1 MKKKQ
6 RNAIVWQSYKNAISL
21 AIFVLIS
28 LAFVFPAS
36 IKPFV
41 PQYKVKTVVIDAG
54 HGGSDPGAI
63 NKAKNLQEKDI
74 TLPVA
79 LELGATIKKYL
90 PEVNVIYTRTTDTFV
105 ELYKRAE
112 IANRNNADVF
122 ISLHCNSLDTK
133 KDKSKAD
140 VKGAEVYVMGT
151 HVSKENLEVAKRE
164 NAVVLLEEGYKKNY
178 GGFDPNS
185 PQAYIW
191 LTQYQ
196 HNYLENSLRLSV
208 LIDKQ
213 FNERLQRKTRGVK
226 QAGFLV
232 LRQVACTSILIELG
246 YITNDE
252 EADYMK
258 DSWNQT
264 LMASA
269 IFRAFRDYKNEV
281 EK

>member
-1 MKKKQ
+1 MM
-6 RNAIVWQSYKNAISL
+6 QSYKNVLSL
-21 AIFVLIS
+21 AIFVLTS
-28 LAFVFPAS
+28 LAFVFPPA
-36 IKPFV
+36 IKPSA
-41 PQYKVKTVVIDAG
+41 PQYRIRNVVIDAG
-54 HGGSDPGAI
+54 HGGHDPGAF

-90 PEVNVIYTRTTDTFV
+90 PEINVVYTRTTDTFV

-122 ISLHCNSLDTK
+122 ISLHCNSVNIK

-140 VKGAEVYVMGT
+140 VKGMEVYVMGT
-151 HVSKENLEVAKRE
+151 HVNKENLEVAKRE
-164 NAVVLLEEGYKKNY
+164 NAVVLLEDGYKKNY

-185 PQAYIW
+185 PQAQIL

-196 HNYLENSLRLSV
+196 YNYLENSLRLSV

-226 QAGFLV
+226 QAGFVV
-232 LRQVACTSILIELG
+232 LRQVACTSILVELG

>member
-1 MKKKQ
+1 M
-6 RNAIVWQSYKNAISL
+6 QSYKNVLSL

-28 LAFVFPAS
+28 LAFVFPPAF
-36 IKPFV
+36 KPLA
-41 PQYKVKTVVIDAG
+41 PQYKIKTVVIDAG

-63 NKAKNLQEKDI
+63 NKTKNLQEKDI
-74 TLPVA
+74 TLPIA

-90 PEVNVIYTRTTDTFV
+90 PEVNVVYTRTTDTFV

-112 IANRNNADVF
+112 IANRSNADVF
-122 ISLHCNSLDTK
+122 ISLHCNALDLK
-133 KDKSKAD
+133 KDKKKAE
-140 VKGAEVYVMGT
+140 VKGMEVYVMGT
-151 HVSKENLEVAKRE
+151 HANKENLEVAKRE

-178 GGFDPNS
+178 GSFDPNS
-185 PQAYIW
+185 PQAHIW
-191 LTQYQ
+191 ITQYQ

-208 LIDKQ
+208 LIEKQ
-213 FNERLQRKTRGVK
+213 FSERLKRETRGVK

-232 LRQVACTSILIELG
+232 LRQVACTSILVELG

-252 EADYMK
+252 EAEYMK
-258 DSWNQT
+258 GSWNQT